1 MAKSALMLRTK
12 PKKTVNRQ
20 PKFMDEKFTG
30 PEPVW
35 INAHKWTPDQL
46 RQEITH
52 ALYFYNYYMSAADM
66 RKYVVEFG
74 QTHLKWGKSEIAA
87 FAECEDSR
95 VGITIGS
102 VSKMILRGAPMAHD
116 AEFITNKIGE
126 LLAYGNARLA
136 EKKQVTVKPVAKR
149 NVQDHLRDKLAD
161 TIGDLEV
168 MFDAMMEGST
178 DTPDF
183 MAYFREQNMPQAF
196 VARIREKYAEQ
207 YAELLEGQDKKGD
220 ACLRE
225 AYAWMTKPVFKRY
238 DAWYK
243 ALFDALTTYGV
254 VKAAVRKVRKARP
267 MSKEKIVKG
276 VKYMSEFKEL
286 NLVSINPVDIIG
298 ATELF
303 VYNTKTRK
311 IGKYVAAVSSGVLG
325 IKGSTILGFDE
336 KLSVAKTLRKPQE
349 QMKAFMGAGK
359 IQLRKFMDGIRAT
372 EIALTGR
379 LNGDTILLKSVK

>member
-1 MAKSALMLRTK
+1 MAKSALMLKTK
-12 PKKTVNRQ
+12 PKKTVVRQ

-35 INAHKWTPDQL
+35 INASKWTPDQL

-74 QTHLKWGKSEIAA
+74 QQYLNWGKAEISA
-87 FAECEDSR
+87 FTECEDSR

-102 VSKMILRGAPMAHD
+102 VSKMILRGCPMSPN
-116 AEFITNKIGE
+116 AEFITNKIAE
-126 LLAYGNARLA
+126 LLEYGNARLL
-136 EKKQVTVKPVAKR
+136 EKKEVAAKPVARR
-149 NVQDHLRDKLAD
+149 NVQDHMNEKFADLVGELEAEQDKVLRSD
-161 TIGDLEV
+161 EQ
-168 MFDAMMEGST
+168 FDFVA
-178 DTPDF
+178 F
-183 MAYFREQNMPQAF
+183 FREQNMPQVF
-196 VARIREKYAEQ
+196 VSRVREYYAARH
-207 YAELLEGQDKKGD
+207 AELVESQAKNCD
-220 ACLRE
+220 AQLAE
-225 AYAWMTKPVFKRY
+225 AYACLKKQEVKKLL
-238 DAWYK
+238 AWYER
-243 ALFDALTTYGV
+243 LFDALTTYGK

-267 MSKEKIVKG
+267 VSKEKLVKN
-276 VKYMSEFKEL
+276 VKYLTEFKEL
-286 NLVSINPVDIIG
+286 NLVSVNPTDIIG
-298 ATELF
+298 AAELW

-311 IGKYVAAVSSGVLG
+311 IGKYVAATSSGVLG

-359 IQLRKFMDGIRAT
+359 IQLRKFMDNIRAT

-379 LNGDTILLKSVK
+379 LNGDTVILKSIK

>member
-1 MAKSALMLRTK
+1 MAKSVLMLRTK

-35 INAHKWTPDQL
+35 TDANKWSPDKL

-102 VSKMILRGAPMAHD
+102 VSKMILNGCPMAID
-116 AEFITNKIGE
+116 AEFITNKIAE

-136 EKKQVTVKPVAKR
+136 EKKQVVVIPVAKR

-168 MFDAMMEGST
+168 MFDALIDGDT
-178 DTPDF
+178 TTPDF

-254 VKAAVRKVRKARP
+254 VKSAIRKTRKAKP
-267 MSKEKIVKG
+267 ISKDKLVRN
-276 VKYMSEFKEL
+276 VKYLKQFDEL
-286 NLVSINPVDIIG
+286 NLVSVPPTDIIG
-298 ATELF
+298 ATTLWC
-303 VYNTKTRK
+303 YDTKTRK
-311 IGKYVAAVSSGVLG
+311 LIVYYAAVDAKQLS
-325 IKGSTILGFDE
+325 IKGSTIIGYDE
-336 KLSVAKTLRKPQE
+336 KSSIAKMVRKPIVT
-349 QMKAFMGAGK
+349 MKEFMNAGK
-359 IQLRKFMDGIRAT
+359 VKLRTFMDD
-372 EIALTGR
+372 LTTTPTLANGR
-379 LNGDTILLKSVK
+379 INANQVLLKVF

>member
-1 MAKSALMLRTK
+1 MAKSALMLKTR
-12 PKKTVNRQ
+12 PKKTVVRQ

-35 INAHKWTPDQL
+35 TDAKKWSPDKL

-52 ALYFYNYYMSAADM
+52 ALYFYNYYMTAADM

-74 QTHLKWGKSEIAA
+74 QQYLKWGKAEIAA

-116 AEFITNKIGE
+116 AEFITTKIAE
-126 LLAYGNARLA
+126 LLAYGNARIA
-136 EKKQVTVKPVAKR
+136 EKKQTVAKPVAKR
-149 NVQDHLRDKLAD
+149 NVQDHLRDKLSN

-168 MFDAMMEGST
+168 MFDVMIEGGAEL
-178 DTPDF
+178 PDF
-183 MAYFREQNMPQAF
+183 MAYFREANMPQSF
-196 VARIREKYAEQ
+196 VSRIREKYAEQ
-207 YAELLEGQDKKGD
+207 YEELLESQNKKGD
-220 ACLRE
+220 PALRE
-225 AYAWMTKPVFKRY
+225 AYEWMTKAEFKRY

-243 ALFDALTTYGV
+243 ALFDALTTYGT
-254 VKAAVRKVRKARP
+254 VKAAVRKVRKPRP
-267 MSKEKIVKG
+267 VSKEKLVKK
-276 VKYMSEFKEL
+276 VKYLTEFKEL
-286 NLVSINPVDIIG
+286 NLVSINPTDIVG
-298 ATELF
+298 ATELW

-311 IGKYVAAVSSGVLG
+311 IGKYVAAVSSGVMS
-325 IKGSTILGFDE
+325 IKGSTIIGFDE

-349 QMKAFMGAGK
+349 QMKAFMNSGK
-359 IQLRKFMDGIRAT
+359 VQLRKFMDNIRAV

>member
-1 MAKSALMLRTK
+1 MAKSALMLRSK
-12 PKKTVNRQ
+12 PKKTVNRL

-35 INAHKWTPDQL
+35 TNAAKWTPDQL

-74 QTHLKWGKSEIAA
+74 QRHLKWGKAEISA

-102 VSKMILRGAPMAHD
+102 ISKMILNGCPMAID
-116 AEFITNKIGE
+116 AEFITKKIAE

-136 EKKQVTVKPVAKR
+136 EKKQVVEKPIAKR
-149 NVQDHLRDKLAD
+149 NVQDHLRDKLSD

-168 MFDAMMEGST
+168 MFDSLIDGVT

-183 MAYFREQNMPQAF
+183 TAYFREGNMPQAF

-207 YAELLEGQDKKGD
+207 YEELLESQNKKGD
-220 ACLRE
+220 ASLRE
-225 AYAWMTKPVFKRY
+225 AYAWMTKADFKRH
-238 DAWYK
+238 DAWYRG
-243 ALFDALTTYGV
+243 LFDALLTYDT
-254 VKAAVRKVRKARP
+254 VKSAVRKVRKVSP
-267 MSKEKIVKG
+267 PSKEKVVKN
-276 VKYMSEFKEL
+276 VKYMREFAEL
-286 NLVSINPVDIIG
+286 NLVSVNPTDIIG
-298 ATELF
+298 ATELW

-379 LNGDTILLKSVK
+379 INGDTILLKVVK

>member
-1 MAKSALMLRTK
+1 MLRTK

-35 INAHKWTPDQL
+35 TDANKWSPDKL

-87 FAECEDSR
+87 FGECEDSR

-102 VSKMILRGAPMAHD
+102 VSKMILNGCPMAID
-116 AEFITNKIGE
+116 AEFITNKIAE

-136 EKKQVTVKPVAKR
+136 EKKQVVVIPVAKR

-168 MFDAMMEGST
+168 MFDALIDGDT
-178 DTPDF
+178 TTPDF

-254 VKAAVRKVRKARP
+254 VKSAIRKTRKAKP
-267 MSKEKIVKG
+267 ISKDKLVRN
-276 VKYMSEFKEL
+276 VKYLKQFDEL
-286 NLVSINPVDIIG
+286 NLVSVPPTDIIG
-298 ATELF
+298 ATTLWC
-303 VYNTKTRK
+303 YDTKTRK
-311 IGKYVAAVSSGVLG
+311 LIVYYAAVDAKQLS
-325 IKGSTILGFDE
+325 IKGSTIIGYDE
-336 KLSVAKTLRKPQE
+336 KSSIAKMVRKPIVT
-349 QMKAFMGAGK
+349 MKEFMNAGK
-359 IQLRKFMDGIRAT
+359 VKLRTFMDD
-372 EIALTGR
+372 LTTTPTLANGR
-379 LNGDTILLKSVK
+379 INANQVLLKVF